1 MTKTDWRSEYRRLV
15 DKDRLPVGE
24 YGLLVCYKYPE
35 SPWEL
40 DEDKVENFIEQTRI
54 EAQIEV
60 LEDLFVHGLV
70 VSTRN
75 HKLMVRIENK
85 LKTIKQK

>member
-60 LEDLFVHGLV
+60 LEEL
-70 VSTRN
+70 R
-75 HKLMVRIENK
+75 RIDSLPLDEK
-85 LKTIKQK
+85 LKALKQK